1 MNTKK
6 TTALLVLATAF
17 VLAGCASNRGD
28 RRERP
33 EPSPERKTE
42 IYQRFLT
49 LQDIDG
55 DGEVTCADIQ
65 RERALLFGLLDVDD
79 SKSLIRSEY
88 RYAKFED
95 KSFMFHAFLD
105 VDTDISGGISLA
117 ELSAVSDSQFTAAD
131 QDANCIISKEEAVT
145 AAQDHFQGK
154 PGSKREP
161 DGRSREGRRGGE
173 RGQGGQRPNGIT
185 NPSSS

>member
-1 MNTKK
+1 MTTKNT
-6 TTALLVLATAF
+6 AVVLALTAACL
-17 VLAGCASNRGD
+17 LAGCAGNRSD

-33 EPSPERKTE
+33 EPSPERKAE

-49 LQDIDG
+49 LQDTNG

-65 RERALLFGLLDVDD
+65 RERVLLFGLLDADD

-95 KSFMFHAFLD
+95 KSFLFHAFPD

-131 QDANCIISKEEAVT
+131 KDANCIISKEEAVA
-145 AAQDHFQGK
+145 AAQDHFQSK
-154 PGSKREP
+154 PGSKKRP
-161 DGRSREGRRGGE
+161 DGRSREGRRGG
-173 RGQGGQRPNGIT
+173 GSGPDG
-185 NPSSS
+185 

>member
-1 MNTKK
+1 MLLSNAAASIMLVSMLCL
-6 TTALLVLATAF
+6 TA
-17 VLAGCASNRGD
+17 CANNRGD

-49 LQDIDG
+49 LQDING
-55 DGEVTCADIQ
+55 DGEVTCADVQ
-65 RERALLFGLLDVDD
+65 RERALLFGLLDADGNKNLV
-79 SKSLIRSEY
+79 SSEY

-95 KSFMFHAFLD
+95 KSFLFHTFTD
-105 VDTDISGGISLA
+105 VDTDISGGVSLA

-154 PGSKREP
+154 PGNDKRP
-161 DGRSREGRRGGE
+161 DGRSRQGGRGGK
-173 RGQGGQRPNGIT
+173 RGPEG
-185 NPSSS
+185 

>member
-1 MNTKK
+1 MTNKK
-6 TTALLVLATAF
+6 TTALLALATICL
-17 VLAGCASNRGD
+17 LAGCASNRGD

-49 LQDIDG
+49 LQDING
-55 DGEVTCADIQ
+55 DGEVTCADVQ

-79 SKSLIRSEY
+79 NKSLISSEY

-95 KSFMFHAFLD
+95 KSFLFHAFAD
-105 VDTDISGGISLA
+105 VDTDLSGSISLA

-131 QDANCIISKEEAVT
+131 QDANCIISKEEAVI
-145 AAQDHFQGK
+145 AARDHFQGK
-154 PGSKREP
+154 PGSKKRP
-161 DGRSREGRRGGE
+161 DGRSREGRRGGG
-173 RGQGGQRPNGIT
+173 RGPGG
-185 NPSSS
+185 